1 METSYVS
8 AARNRGLSRARLVV
22 LGTLVL
28 SAAALPQ
35 PVTTF
40 LELDNIRIDDPAK
53 AVFSRYGTPMDT
65 ARYADGTVAYSFW
78 RDNRMTSYV
87 TVEMLAGDSLHIWS
101 VQLSAKDGMRLK
113 GIDGASLGMPVDS
126 LYARFGTPTTTK
138 KLTRVPGEHLAYAAL
153 NCSFDVNKGRVN
165 RIKIVSPMRAKSALP
180 KESDAAQSE
189 SRDDGAVESQ
199 AADLEST
206 VLEDAK
212 KQGARHGSSRYAV
225 FDIAPP
231 TDEREYERLERSSVL
246 MVVAI
251 AHADAELPLK
261 RAFVRTN
268 GADMELVKVASV
280 VTSVR
285 DSVVAQA
292 LGSFRETAFFLVP
305 LSKQT
310 GASSLNI
317 QWSKIKQ
324 PTNLGDLP
332 AIVKE
337 MPPFAMDT
345 TEAGPQRD
353 KVDMGAVKRFVKRE
367 FGVEIPEAR
376 K

>member
-1 METSYVS
+1 
-8 AARNRGLSRARLVV
+8 
-22 LGTLVL
+22 
-28 SAAALPQ
+28 
-35 PVTTF
+35 
-40 LELDNIRIDDPAK
+40 
-53 AVFSRYGTPMDT
+53 
-65 ARYADGTVAYSFW
+65 
-78 RDNRMTSYV
+78 
-87 TVEMLAGDSLHIWS
+87 
-101 VQLSAKDGMRLK
+101 
-113 GIDGASLGMPVDS
+113 
-126 LYARFGTPTTTK
+126 
-138 KLTRVPGEHLAYAAL
+138 
-153 NCSFDVNKGRVN
+153 
-165 RIKIVSPMRAKSALP
+165 
-180 KESDAAQSE
+180 
-189 SRDDGAVESQ
+189 
-199 AADLEST
+199 
-206 VLEDAK
+206 
-212 KQGARHGSSRYAV
+212 
-225 FDIAPP
+225 
-231 TDEREYERLERSSVL
+231 
-246 MVVAI
+246 
-251 AHADAELPLK
+251 
-261 RAFVRTN
+261 
-268 GADMELVKVASV
+268 MELVKVASV